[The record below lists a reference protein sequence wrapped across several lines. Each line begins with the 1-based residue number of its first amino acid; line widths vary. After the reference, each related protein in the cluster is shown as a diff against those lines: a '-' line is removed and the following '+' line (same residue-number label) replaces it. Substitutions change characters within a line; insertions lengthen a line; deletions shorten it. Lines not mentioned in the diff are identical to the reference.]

1 MTHLTTDSDAKGRD
15 GFSDIN
21 QTNPSLPPITWYK
34 DPSHLSRNMRKKI
47 SVCSIA
53 GKIFGKRKDGKTWS
67 YPEKILCRK
76 ALALDVPRRVSL
88 TLSNMRMYWKGDI
101 EKMQAHTERVTD
113 YMLRCYDGDHSK
125 CSSSPLAKLTG
136 CAGPRAG
143 QCWFS
148 RSHTL
153 RAQGISRLNLTE
165 KSEKY

>member
-1 MTHLTTDSDAKGRD
+1 
-15 GFSDIN
+15 
-21 QTNPSLPPITWYK
+21 
-34 DPSHLSRNMRKKI
+34 
-47 SVCSIA
+47 
-53 GKIFGKRKDGKTWS
+53 
-67 YPEKILCRK
+67 
-76 ALALDVPRRVSL
+76 
-88 TLSNMRMYWKGDI
+88 
-101 EKMQAHTERVTD
+101 MQAHTERVTD

-165 KSEKY
+165 KSEKFLKSVIGMKLSKESLGFVARGETSSRCESSNRALNKSYAKNRHFPRVGGGRVASAVLRVNNGFEKSFDSFLT